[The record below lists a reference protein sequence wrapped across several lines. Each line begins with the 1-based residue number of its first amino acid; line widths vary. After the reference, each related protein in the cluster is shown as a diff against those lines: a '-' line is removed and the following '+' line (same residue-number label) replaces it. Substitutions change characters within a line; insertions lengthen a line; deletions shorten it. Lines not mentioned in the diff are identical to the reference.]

1 MATYHLRFA
10 SLLSALSLATLLF
23 SGCAGLPTAGPASA
37 GETPVPP
44 PAPGANRGETG
55 ATEDIPDGRP
65 IRTFDPPST
74 PVGALAEDTGTNV
87 RANRDS
93 SGRDQNET
101 TIAINPLD
109 GNNLVGGANDARLGH
124 WAAGYY
130 VTHDGGVT
138 WADGTI
144 PHAKY
149 ANQGDPTVAFCADG
163 TAVFGYLDYDGSFA
177 PHRLVVSRSTDGG
190 DTWKEPGVVMESD
203 GTPFADKP
211 YIACARAEGAYA
223 NRVYISWTYFTSP
236 FGGPI
241 RVMTSDDHGRT
252 WTNAHNV
259 SSSYGVQGSVPA
271 PGRDGEVYVFWK
283 GSGKIEFAR
292 STSGGATW
300 SSPATVATI
309 QEIGN
314 GPHYRRNSFPTAG
327 VDISGGPYDGT
338 VYVAWA
344 DGRNGDADILLS
356 RSTDHGQT
364 WSEPVRV
371 NDDPVGN
378 GRDQYF
384 PWLAVDEK
392 GLVHVSWIDH
402 RDRGDSRYHVYVA
415 TSRDGGVTF
424 DRNLRVTDV
433 ASDGSLTGFLGD
445 YTGLAAGHGKIV
457 PLWPDLRAGTGE
469 EDVYVEVEPA
479 FDYDV
484 VAEVAFRADKRTL
497 DFADQEPRLGDGI
510 VYDVLL
516 GNVGDLAAGSP
527 WEDASCLAED
537 LDAPPADVPE
547 EPAPGEA
554 LYVLVRAHGPRGRGS
569 WGSGTGHP
577 DPRDGFDDHSPC
589 GD

>member
-1 MATYHLRFA
+1 MVRLPSRPGIRHLVL
-10 SLLSALSLATLLF
+10 SVLLLA
-23 SGCAGLPTAGPASA
+23 AISA
-37 GETPVPP
+37 GGPVLSSPGSP
-44 PAPGANRGETG
+44 GRARPGARRPAAPPGQ
-55 ATEDIPDGRP
+55 EDAPIPDGRP
-65 IRTFDPPST
+65 IRTFDPPSSAAGT
-74 PVGALAEDTGTNV
+74 AAENGGTNV

-93 SGRDQNET
+93 SGRDQTET

-109 GNNLVGGANDARLGH
+109 GDNLVGGANDARLGH

-130 VTHDGGVT
+130 VTHDGGLT
-138 WADGTI
+138 WTDGTI
-144 PHAKY
+144 PWAIHAK
-149 ANQGDPTVAFCADG
+149 QGDPTVAFCGDG
-163 TAVFGYLDYDGSFA
+163 VAVFGYLDYEDA
-177 PHRLVVSRSTDGG
+177 WQPHRLVVTRSTDGG
-190 DTWKEPGVVMESD
+190 DTWEEPGVVVESQ

-211 YIACARAEGAYA
+211 YIACARAPGAYQ
-223 NRVYISWTYFTSP
+223 NRVYVSWTWFTSP

-252 WTNAHNV
+252 WTNAHNI
-259 SSSYGVQGSVPA
+259 SGTAGVQGSVPA
-271 PGRDGEVYVFWK
+271 PGRDGEVYVFWR
-283 GSGKIEFAR
+283 GPGRIEFAR
-292 STSGGATW
+292 STNGGASW
-300 SSPATVATI
+300 SSPATVSPIT
-309 QEIGN
+309 EIGD
-314 GPHYRRNSFPTAG
+314 GPHYRRNSFPTAA

-371 NDDPVGN
+371 NDDPPGN

-384 PWLAVDEK
+384 PWLAVDDE
-392 GLVHVSWIDH
+392 GLVHLSWIDH
-402 RDRGDSRYHVYVA
+402 RERNNSWYHVYIA

-433 ASDGSLTGFLGD
+433 PSDGSLTGFLGD
-445 YTGLAAGHGKIV
+445 YTGLAAGHGRIV

-469 EDVYVEVEPA
+469 EDVYIEVEPA
-479 FDYDV
+479 FEYDIVSGV
-484 VAEVAFRADKRTL
+484 VFRDDKRTL
-497 DFADQEPRLGDGI
+497 DFTDQEPRLGEGI

-516 GNVGDLAAGSP
+516 GNVADLAGGAP
-527 WEDASCLAED
+527 WEQASCLAEE
-537 LDAPPADVPE
+537 LDAPPADVPD

-569 WGSGTGHP
+569 WGSGSGHP